1 MELMKSL
8 TFYLFIFSSAL
19 LAGEKGLEKSPEKNE
34 VKGGIV
40 INESLQKLMDIDGVQ
55 PIYETCKKNV
65 SPSLGENARSDKI
78 LQCLWTGVSANAD
91 LKKKVQTAYSD
102 ELKVDKT
109 ADPKTGR
116 SPASTK
122 SNLTGR
128 STSVATDYESDPA
141 VLGLSKFYGE
151 KLDEILDPDKA
162 LTKEEN
168 KKGMILTTNHRQFI
182 DLYKSEL
189 GKTIINAFTSYCL
202 DTDPETCTSANP
214 ACTLDDSESKRTE
227 HRKKNIESLATA
239 NLAGDSDDSK
249 KWRTCIS
256 SVPKSCMNAKSNSTG
271 TQSETVK
278 RSCLIMD
285 YVESARKNII
295 AADDQKKFY
304 DDLAVSNQYN
314 IVSNSKEADSK
325 KVSTDAILEM
335 SSKDVEVA
343 LKEPL
348 AQDKAEFESCFKDDV
363 VVNVK
368 ACEKYL
374 NTNKEANE
382 MAIAELGMRQLAQE
396 GALEEALNSSDSK
409 VRDYLKEEGYSPEDI
424 KNMTADKASIE
435 TVKNEIME
443 RYKNQKSAIIAEM
456 TAKING
462 KTSSTDGKI
471 DVKTDVNKLKAIR
484 NELASRSADLSNL
497 VKFNNIV
504 SSYLEVSKEGSKTN
518 DRNTAS
524 LFGEVADMNA
534 ADKKNAE
541 LQLKNAKLKENK
553 SSDGSSMTNLDVK
566 TINNE
571 FLNYSNQK
579 KADEK

>member
-1 MELMKSL
+1 MKSL
-8 TFYLFIFSSAL
+8 TICLFIFSSAL
-19 LAGEKGLEKSPEKNE
+19 LAVDRGSEKSPEKNE

-55 PIYETCKKNV
+55 PIYDICKKNV

-151 KLDEILDPDKA
+151 KLDEILDPDKD
-162 LTKEEN
+162 KDKKN
-168 KKGMILTTNHRQFI
+168 KGKILATNHRMFI

-189 GKTIINAFTSYCL
+189 GKTIISAFTSYCL
-202 DTDPETCTSANP
+202 DTNPDTCTSANP
-214 ACTLDDSESKRTE
+214 ACTLDDSESERTK
-227 HRKKNIESLATA
+227 HRKANIESLATA

-256 SVPKSCMNAKSNSTG
+256 SVPKSCMNAKSSSSG

-304 DDLAVSNQYN
+304 DELAVSNQYN
-314 IVSNSKEADSK
+314 IVSNSREADPK
-325 KVSTDAILEM
+325 KLSTDAILEM
-335 SSKDVEVA
+335 SSKDVEVT

-348 AQDKAEFESCFKDDV
+348 AQDKTEFESCFKDDV

-374 NTNKEANE
+374 NTNKDANE

-424 KNMTADKASIE
+424 KAMTADKAGIE

-471 DVKTDVNKLKAIR
+471 DVKADVNKLKAIR
-484 NELASRSADLSNL
+484 NELASRSGDLSNL

-504 SSYLEVSKEGSKTN
+504 SSYLEVSKEGSKTK

-524 LFGEVADMNA
+524 LFGEVADMNE
-534 ADKKNAE
+534 ADKKNADQ
-541 LQLKNAKLKENK
+541 QLKKANLKENK
-553 SSDGSSMTNLDVK
+553 SADGSSMTNLDVK

-579 KADEK
+579 KPDEK